1 MKRLLNLFVLLVFS
15 VLLLATA
22 NAQADPLVKEAI
34 TKTETKTFCLPTTY
48 PDGRPKLAETL
59 SMRLES
65 KGTLSGIVNCQFDS
79 DVIDFYK
86 KFAII
91 INQIDNY
98 NTTRWI
104 KSGYP
109 TGNEATVSYAVT
121 DADIARGKEFTVGV
135 RIAYHQG
142 MCNCTLKVTF
152 SEPVEVKPPE
162 SIQRKNIPVP
172 DSPLPET
179 RKKAI
184 PTRKIP

>member
-1 MKRLLNLFVLLVFS
+1 MKRLLHLFISLVFS
-15 VLLLATA
+15 VLLPVVA
-22 NAQADPLVKEAI
+22 NAQADPLVRETI
-34 TKTETKTFCLPTTY
+34 TKTETKTFRLPTTY
-48 PDGRPKLAETL
+48 PDGRPKLAETV
-59 SMRLES
+59 SMKLES

-79 DVIDFYK
+79 DVIDFHK

-98 NTTRWI
+98 NTTRLI

-109 TGNEATVSYAVT
+109 TGDKATVSYAVT
-121 DADIARGKEFTVGV
+121 DADIAMGKEFIVGV

-152 SEPVEVKPPE
+152 SEPVEVKPPK
-162 SIQRKNIPVP
+162 SIQRKQIPVP

-184 PTRKIP
+184 PVRKIP